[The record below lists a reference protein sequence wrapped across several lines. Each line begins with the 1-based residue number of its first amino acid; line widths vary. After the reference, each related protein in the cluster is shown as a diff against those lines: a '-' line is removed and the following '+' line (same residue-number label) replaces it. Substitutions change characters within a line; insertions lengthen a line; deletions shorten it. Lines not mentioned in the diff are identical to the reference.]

1 MGNSNR
7 FNDYL
12 RNPPS
17 ADLLATNE
25 YVRGTHDDVENL
37 AAVVRRSTLP
47 EDVTVYRTTVLPD
60 AVKVGDVIRD
70 PGFLSTSLD
79 REFIEQ
85 FRRTHYSQATQ
96 VIEIPV
102 PAGTPILAA
111 NNTYE
116 REMLLLPDTPLL
128 VEAIDGD
135 NVRVS
140 LV

>member
-1 MGNSNR
+1 
-7 FNDYL
+7 
-12 RNPPS
+12 
-17 ADLLATNE
+17 
-25 YVRGTHDDVENL
+25 
-37 AAVVRRSTLP
+37 VVRRSTLP